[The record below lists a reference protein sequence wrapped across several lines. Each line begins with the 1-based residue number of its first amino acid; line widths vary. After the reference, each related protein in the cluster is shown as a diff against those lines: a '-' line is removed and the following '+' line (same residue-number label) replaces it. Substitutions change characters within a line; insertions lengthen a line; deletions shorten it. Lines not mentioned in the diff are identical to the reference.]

1 MTVEE
6 KIIDGMKHVYIKYTD
21 EEKAE
26 MVEKAKKVKAS
37 LAAFENADVAIY
49 DLSK

>member
-26 MVEKAKKVKAS
+26 MVEKSRNLKKNMTK
-37 LAAFENADVAIY
+37 N
-49 DLSK
+49 

>member
-6 KIIDGMKHVYIKYTD
+6 KIIDSMKHVYIKYTD

-26 MVEKAKKVKAS
+26 MVEKAKK
-37 LAAFENADVAIY
+37 
-49 DLSK
+49 SKEEHDKKIKSV